1 MPAVLVRVDT
11 NLFENSGYDRHGD
24 TYQQDDVHRNNYHNP
39 FLFWRHGLL
48 HPLALRG
55 LFGLPGF
62 HRGLASGTKCD
73 CNGLFLRH
81 PWVTFHLLGDVFRD
95 CLLAVAFFEWH
106 SALFQRVE
114 NRQPVQ
120 V

>member
-1 MPAVLVRVDT
+1 
-11 NLFENSGYDRHGD
+11 
-24 TYQQDDVHRNNYHNP
+24 
-39 FLFWRHGLL
+39 
-48 HPLALRG
+48 
-55 LFGLPGF
+55 
-62 HRGLASGTKCD
+62 
-73 CNGLFLRH
+73 LRH